1 MEIDE
6 FRDILFEKEES
17 GILTVTL
24 NRPERKNAL
33 SPLTLLELWYA
44 ADHAEKDDEVKVMI
58 LTGCEEANAFCSG
71 GYFSKTMFEEIP
83 AKYKK
88 EMNLRDM
95 ASKKLCLKYWDFEK
109 PILTA
114 INGLAVGGGFTFPLV
129 CSDLIYMS
137 EDSWV
142 GLYFVKRAVMMDF
155 ATSYLLPFFVGFQKA
170 KELFYFGDKLSAK
183 EVYDLGMV
191 NEIVDRDELMEFTR
205 AQAMKL
211 IPPNGPSLSIK
222 LMKKTI
228 HSYFRDIIEQQLDL
242 ENKGWV
248 KTLTSKDFKE
258 SLEAL
263 KEKRDAHFVG
273 K

>member
-6 FRDILFEKEES
+6 FRDIKYEKEEN

-44 ADHAEKDDEVKVMI
+44 ADHAEKDHKVKVMI

-83 AKYKK
+83 TKYKK

-155 ATSYLLPFFVGFQKA
+155 GTSYLLPFYVGFQKA

-191 NEIVDRDELMEFTR
+191 NEIVAGDELMEYTR
-205 AQAMKL
+205 AQAIEL
-211 IPPNGPSLSIK
+211 IPPHGPSLSIK
-222 LMKKTI
+222 LMKKTM
-228 HSYFRDIIEQQLDL
+228 HAYFRDIIEEQLDL

-263 KEKRDAHFVG
+263 KQKRDANFIG